1 MDRYQYRITLNNTQ
15 SPITDDYPGDQ
26 WSKIAEH
33 QEERGYHAILER
45 RLITD
50 ESILPL
56 LINTK
61 GYLKLKNNIVLCPFE
76 IMAELQ

>member
-1 MDRYQYRITLNNTQ
+1 MDKYQYRITVNNNQ
-15 SPITDDYPGDQ
+15 SPITDIYPGNQ
-26 WSKIAEH
+26 WSKIAQH
-33 QEERGYHAILER
+33 QQERGYHATLER

-56 LINTK
+56 LANPK
-61 GYLKLKNNIVLCPFE
+61 GYLKLKDMVICPFQ

>member
-15 SPITDDYPGDQ
+15 SPITDNYPGDQ
-26 WSKIAEH
+26 WSQIAEN
-33 QEERGYHAILER
+33 QQERGYHAILER

-56 LINTK
+56 LTNST
-61 GYLKLKNNIVLCPFE
+61 GYIKLKDKVISPFT
-76 IMAELQ
+76 IIAELQ